1 MSAVDDNM
9 DSKVVELLFNN
20 NQFEDGVEESISSLD
35 KLEEALA
42 NAGKNIGTTALENA
56 TYVIADSFNALEIA
70 VNTVVYRIT
79 NSVIDMVAT
88 INSKINEVT
97 FQPIYS
103 GFSKYE
109 EQVASVQTMMTATGK
124 TIDEVSEQLEKL
136 MWYTDETSYSYSQMS
151 DSVAKFV
158 SAGVSLDDSV
168 TAMIGIA
175 NWAGAAGANVSEASR
190 AMYNL
195 AQAIAKGN
203 VTAQDWASINT
214 ANMST
219 HDFKQAVV
227 DTAKEMKHWGE
238 YYSEVVKTMKQDSD
252 EFAAAV
258 EKNGHTIEEVQ
269 KYLNYATAEMPTG
282 VSWDDLNASNADS
295 LLSSKWLTSD
305 VLLETLK
312 KYGNYTEDLY
322 RIYNEGDFDTANEA
336 IEAYHEQYSGLIN
349 DLYNV
354 YVEYGKN
361 SKEFRDVVN
370 ANSMTMQTA
379 LDLID
384 SRNSEIYNAK
394 LAKSAETFQNVV
406 NQYGTNSKQLA
417 DAAKEAGYS
426 LEEAIDIVENG
437 TKKYEKVV
445 KSRGEQG
452 FTAGQEAKTFTDAWG
467 SAIEAASSQWLLFW
481 QTIIGNYEE
490 AKTDWTAFS
499 NTLWE
504 VFAGPI
510 SQLNDI
516 ASRWA
521 ELGGRDELI
530 SALKSIWDGLNNLVE
545 PVKSAMVE
553 IFPILGEY
561 EQIGDI
567 FYQITLNFKNFVES
581 FSISTK
587 EFIYIKVIVMSI
599 ASAFQFMGEVI
610 EIVWTQFNRLI
621 NFIVP
626 GAESILG
633 LIAEL
638 VVRLNNLPNYLPDIE
653 NKARVIMDKI
663 IMKVFMI
670 KNVLKEIGDTI
681 KGVYY
686 ILAGDETVV
695 KKNIFAKLEESGV
708 LDKLRGIRKAALNLA
723 ATFQT
728 LMIHIKAIDW
738 SPITNLFNSIKP
750 VIDGFINFAVNGF
763 LKLIEIL
770 IRVMDLFTQLV
781 AKVLGFRG
789 QFGDTLKGALNGL
802 EGFGSMFAW
811 VQVLV
816 EKLTPVFQNLW
827 GVIKSIFENIKGFF
841 TNFNLLKAIFV
852 NGIFTIV
859 SVIVSNKAVI
869 EDFFWSISEVLRK
882 VITGG
887 TKEVKSF
894 FGKIFEAGSVKSF
907 FASIF
912 SGIASGIDEV
922 FKTLGEIEYLKY
934 VAEALRSIGLSL
946 LMIAGAA
953 AIFSSITNPMQIVSV
968 ITGIGTAI
976 AGLYITINKL
986 SNVGYS
992 ALGGTNLMTRLT
1004 APFVGL
1010 GQLGNMAGISTMLLG
1025 VSASM
1030 LIIAAAAT
1038 NLLKALDSVEHPLEN
1053 IVLVIGA
1060 VGALMAMTYFMVV
1073 GLAALCENPTI
1084 TAGSWIATGKL
1095 GGATGMFDVGRIAGG
1110 GAIEGGSGAISRI
1123 GGTNNTYGLI
1133 HKFDSVSK
1141 LLMSVALS
1149 LIPMTIAVKMLGS
1162 MKLENMAAGLLGV
1175 GAELF
1180 FLYLATKYIA
1190 ISVSSLNSGITDL
1203 EILKFAGK
1211 NITRMAGAMLALAAA
1226 VVVLSVP
1233 VLLLG
1238 KLDIGS
1244 LLKGVLSVAA
1254 LTAMLV
1260 IAVKFLV
1267 SMSKTLE
1274 YAEEGLNVNAFLI
1287 GFSSKSKLLETMLA
1301 IVALSAAILVV
1312 SASVFLVGLLPLQ
1325 NWIRGLTSMAVIVI
1339 ALLAFVEGVTKLT
1352 NDIMNH
1358 GKAIMLAAAGILV
1371 ISLAIA
1377 SMSASFIAMGLMLD
1391 WESFKMALAGMLSI
1405 ITSLAAAM
1413 LGLSLF
1419 ADAIEKKGMLPKI
1432 LLLSATMGLIAL
1444 ALDGIALAIIGM
1456 SMVGENVLYGILG
1469 LASSIAAIFGL
1480 LIFLD
1485 TATVSGTTLISLGL
1499 GIAAVGAGLWVFS
1512 KAVDG
1517 FSTVSF
1523 GELLGM
1529 LIDFAIITATIAGLT
1544 VLLGTLD
1551 VPMVAFGLS
1560 LAAVGAGLWLIGEGI
1575 AAIHKAFQ
1583 GIADDPY
1590 VRQFGD
1596 ALVEIFI
1603 PAFEEILDALGR
1615 IKDWFVDF
1623 LDGIG
1628 KSWIKFW
1635 EDTGKHIF
1643 HFTRDE
1649 YWDEEQQ
1656 AWVTGR
1662 DEKLREND
1670 PYLQNGEQYSTDW
1683 LYTDEDWAQYDAG
1696 VPIET
1701 IVAQR
1706 EAAKQVGEAMS
1717 EGMDEG
1723 IGDME
1728 QKGSDNGWKYLLGFK
1743 GALGIH
1749 SPSEMMRENGYY
1761 VLEGFKEGTDGFDK
1775 VAKTDAELYKEI
1787 FGDEISNNPVYFTQQ
1802 GEYVVASFSGG
1813 TRKFYATGQGDA
1825 KSYTDGL
1832 SDKIEEEAPGISKLT
1847 RRNFAE
1853 KVEIDEWHQL
1863 GMYAGEQYI
1872 IGMRDGVVWKLG
1884 QLQEDGTFTAGSYL
1898 EALRQASKWDANARS
1913 EIEKYVTFG
1922 AEGITDTITS
1932 ANYRGMASVTDQWDA
1947 WLANKNKEAAEKVRN
1962 GLGEW
1967 VADLGLAEGV
1977 KGFLS
1982 SKVES
1987 FTSGLIGSGSVF
1999 DVDEMMNKFKS
2010 AWGRSTDTEGN
2021 VDVDK
2026 FNNSINDALANLNNL
2041 TDTTYS
2047 FGDATDDASDKTKKA
2062 TKSLKNYTS
2071 ATKDYNSTANKATE
2085 LTNKYTTA
2093 LGKLGAKVEEEE
2105 SKLSEYNNSLIN
2117 IISSTLGDTESLYD
2131 DGYTSG
2137 TAYAN
2142 GFTDGMEDAVQEL
2155 DAKEYTRQRNIVL
2168 NADKFGLNSWA
2179 VQHLLNDEEKEL
2191 SYTDL
2196 VKLVKQYRSNVKET
2210 DDYVAQNGYN
2220 IAEANRLE
2228 NIVQEYT
2235 RSGLSEDFKNYVID
2249 DLIHS
2254 TDELKTDAEKKDQ
2267 ALEDLQSAIDNGYLK
2282 ITMTDADI
2290 EKLNG
2295 AESSYKDV
2303 YAYLGKYA
2311 KNSYFQGYLE
2321 DANDTLAT
2329 MNEYLDTNMEQLYKS
2344 WTLTGDKVTFKQLI
2358 GTKGIDDAALQ
2369 EWVQTHILDVYADT
2383 KTEEKW
2389 ENDEKAATSAPPFKF
2404 LLTYYGNVLSGAEK
2418 IAYGNHMNSQDEY
2431 YEWKSLNNILTS
2443 SWITDDDFVK
2453 TALEEGLF
2461 SSKFSNILSI
2471 LGIDSM
2477 ETARS
2482 LLNDIITNED
2492 VVKYANQY
2500 GVDSEE
2506 FENLM
2511 WIRGYDGDDQADYK
2525 QLVEEAIIAGGNVV
2539 GYKTA
2544 EFLTQAIEK
2553 YNEKKG
2559 KETTGATTTKKA
2571 TVENTEGN
2579 TVKDT
2584 TTSSA
2589 DTTGTTADTLATDT
2603 GNSIKVTSDNTKS
2616 ISENVGMIV
2625 TKIGNLETKLDS
2637 VLQKIEDVITKQD
2650 TINTSIANSTDS
2662 ICNNGVNVNIKN
2674 YAYVKSK
2681 LAGDLDTIL
2690 GRKFAAAK
2698 NGN

>member
-1 MSAVDDNM
+1 MSAVDDIM

-626 GAESILG
+626 GAETVLG

-670 KNVLKEIGDTI
+670 KNTLKEIGDTI

-695 KKNIFAKLEESGV
+695 KKNIFAKLEESGI

-827 GVIKSIFENIKGFF
+827 GTIKGIFNYITTFF
-841 TNFNLLKAIFV
+841 SNFNLLKAIFI
-852 NGIFTIV
+852 NGLISLT
-859 SVIVSNKAVI
+859 SLIVSNAQVI
-869 EDFFWSISEVLRK
+869 EDTLWALKDVVLN
-882 VITGG
+882 
-887 TKEVKSF
+887 
-894 FGKIFEAGSVKSF
+894 
-907 FASIF
+907 IF
-912 SGIASGIDEV
+912 SGGTEKTKAFFSGLFTKGKNVFKDLLSGITSSLDEI
-922 FKTLGEIEYLKY
+922 FKQLANIEYLKY
-934 VAEALRSIGLSL
+934 VADMLKSIGMSL

-953 AIFSSITNPMQIVSV
+953 IIFSSLSDPMQIVAV
-968 ITGIGTAI
+968 ISGIGGAIAALYFTISKIGTTGINWLNGNT
-976 AGLYITINKL
+976 L
-986 SNVGYS
+986 SN
-992 ALGGTNLMTRLT
+992 RLT

-1010 GQLGNMAGISTMLLG
+1010 GQLGSMAGMSTLLFSI
-1025 VSASM
+1025 SASM
-1030 LIIAAAAT
+1030 IALSIAAT
-1038 NLLKALDSVEHPLEN
+1038 TLLKSLDSVEHPLEN

-1133 HKFDSVSK
+1133 HKFDSVSR
-1141 LLMSVALS
+1141 LLTSVALS
-1149 LIPMTIAVKMLGS
+1149 LIPMTIAVKILGS
-1162 MKLENMAAGLLGV
+1162 MNIEDLAKGLFGV
-1175 GAELF
+1175 GVELF

-1190 ISVSSLNSGITDL
+1190 TSVSTLNNGITD
-1203 EILKFAGK
+1203 IDALKLAGK
-1211 NITRMAGAMLALAAA
+1211 NITRMAAAMSGIAIATAILTA
-1226 VVVLSVP
+1226 P
-1233 VLLLG
+1233 VIFMG
-1238 KLDIGS
+1238 KLDLGS
-1244 LLKGVLSVAA
+1244 LVKGILATIVLMVTLFEFVKA
-1254 LTAMLV
+1254 LVT
-1260 IAVKFLV
+1260 I
-1267 SMSKTLE
+1267 SKELT
-1274 YAEEGLNVNAFLI
+1274 YAQTDLFNVNAFLV
-1287 GFSSKSKLLETMLA
+1287 GFSSKSKLLELITA
-1301 IVALSAAILVV
+1301 IIAIA
-1312 SASVFLVGLLPLQ
+1312 ASVTLLSVSLFLVGTLPLS
-1325 NWIRGLTSMAVIVI
+1325 NWMRGLSAII
-1339 ALLAFVEGVTKLT
+1339 AMVAALGAFAKALT
-1352 NDIMNH
+1352 TMVNSEAFNAK
-1358 GKAIMLAAAGILV
+1358 GMLAAAASLAVSALAIMSISASIILLGTFLNDETFPVAAAGVMATLIV
-1371 ISLAIA
+1371 IFMLIISLSQFAGSINAGVATKMLALAGSLAIV
-1377 SMSASFIAMGLMLD
+1377 
-1391 WESFKMALAGMLSI
+1391 
-1405 ITSLAAAM
+1405 SLAIDMIAA
-1413 LGLSLF
+1413 
-1419 ADAIEKKGMLPKI
+1419 
-1432 LLLSATMGLIAL
+1432 
-1444 ALDGIALAIIGM
+1444 AIIGM
-1456 SMVGENVLYGILG
+1456 SLVGEDVGYG
-1469 LASSIAAIFGL
+1469 LAGLTGALAEILIMIAILSNPKVGANAITMLEIGAGIAAIG
-1480 LIFLD
+1480 
-1485 TATVSGTTLISLGL
+1485 V
-1499 GIAAVGAGLWVFS
+1499 GLWTFS
-1512 KAVDG
+1512 KAIDG
-1517 FSTVSF
+1517 FSKASF
-1523 GELLGM
+1523 GEILAM
-1529 LIDFAIITATIAGLT
+1529 LIDFAVIVATVAAVTSLLSSLNIPILT
-1544 VLLGTLD
+1544 FAAS
-1551 VPMVAFGLS
+1551 MVAL
-1560 LAAVGAGLWLIGEGI
+1560 GAGMWLVGEGI
-1575 AAIHKAFQ
+1575 SAIHKAFQ
-1583 GIADDPY
+1583 EIAEDKY
-1590 VRQFGD
+1590 VRAFGD
-1596 ALVEIFI
+1596 AITEFI
-1603 PAFEEILDALGR
+1603 MPPLEKLYDLLTNLIDKIGDLR
-1615 IKDWFVDF
+1615 QKWVDF
-1623 LDGIG
+1623 WETHGISIYNYANGQANSSFMPAALAGLGLAMPGTHSWYTSGYAEGSYLKQGVADGSSGYDEIAD
-1628 KSWIKFW
+1628 KNVTEYETEWN
-1635 EDTGKHIF
+1635 ERTG
-1643 HFTRDE
+1643 T
-1649 YWDEEQQ
+1649 
-1656 AWVTGR
+1656 
-1662 DEKLREND
+1662 
-1670 PYLQNGEQYSTDW
+1670 
-1683 LYTDEDWAQYDAG
+1683 
-1696 VPIET
+1696 
-1701 IVAQR
+1701 
-1706 EAAKQVGEAMS
+1706 
-1717 EGMDEG
+1717 
-1723 IGDME
+1723 
-1728 QKGSDNGWKYLLGFK
+1728 
-1743 GALGIH
+1743 H
-1749 SPSEMMRENGYY
+1749 SPSEMMREKGYY
-1761 VLEGFKEGTDGFDK
+1761 MLEGFKEGTNGFDK

-1884 QLQEDGTFTAGSYL
+1884 QIQEDGTFTAGSYL

-1967 VADLGLAEGV
+1967 IADLGLAEGV

-2010 AWGRSTDTEGN
+2010 AWGRSTDSEGN

-2311 KNSYFQGYLE
+2311 KTSYFQGYLE

-2637 VLQKIEDVITKQD
+2637 VLQKIGDVITKQD

-2662 ICNNGVNVNIKN
+2662 ICNSGVNVNIKN

-2681 LAGDLDTIL
+2681 LAGDLDKIL
-2690 GRKFAAAK
+2690 GSKFTAAYK
-2698 NGN
+2698 GN